1 MVSLVL
7 PLSYYNGEK
16 DLPGRHIAKRSNSAS
31 QASSKLH
38 RPKSNA
44 KFDDRNTSVSN
55 GNSNNN
61 RKKKNGLKVH
71 SKDTAKSKCLQS
83 LGSLLDEEENEIGME
98 TEVETQNTKVISQEL
113 HVPKER
119 RPSTA
124 PTSRTDIDIHG
135 MIQTNDSSSKSC
147 KDNSGGDCETLE
159 IQHLIS
165 ELRSILTS
173 DESNVPQGQSP
184 VELVSCS
191 FSGQ

>member
-16 DLPGRHIAKRSNSAS
+16 NLPERHIVKRSNLAS

-38 RPKSNA
+38 RPKSK
-44 KFDDRNTSVSN
+44 KFDVRNVSA
-55 GNSNNN
+55 SNNN
-61 RKKKNGLKVH
+61 NNNKKNGLKVH
-71 SKDTAKSKCLQS
+71 SKDAANSKCLQS
-83 LGSLLDEEENEIGME
+83 LGSLLDDEENKIGME
-98 TEVETQNTKVISQEL
+98 TEVETTQNTKGISQEL
-113 HVPKER
+113 HVPKKR

-135 MIQTNDSSSKSC
+135 TIQTNDSSSNDG
-147 KDNSGGDCETLE
+147 KDRSGGDCETLE

-173 DESNVPQGQSP
+173 DESNVPKGQSP
-184 VELVSCS
+184 VELVSHLR
-191 FSGQ
+191 SGQ